1 MKENL
6 LTTFLHFQMYN
17 FYAFKISGTDTN
29 LIMPDPDADL
39 LMSDPDTI
47 LYLSCF
53 PTVYPSHS
61 SFCLVCPLCTPD
73 IPLFVL
79 FTRCVPLTPLYL
91 SCLAYVYPW
100 CPSICFVCPLCTTDI
115 PLFVLLTSGVPLTPL
130 FVLFACYVPLT
141 SLYLSCLP
149 AMYPW
154 KPFICLVW
162 PMCTPDAHVCTGI
175 CLVGQIAFGFDQ
187 IVKFMSNLMAWK
199 NNIIFFNEMESAG
212 MWTGFW

>member
-79 FTRCVPLTPLYL
+79 FARYVPLKPLYL
-91 SCLAYVYPW
+91 SCLADVYP
-100 CPSICFVCPLCTTDI
+100 
-115 PLFVLLTSGVPLTPL
+115 
-130 FVLFACYVPLT
+130 
-141 SLYLSCLP
+141 
-149 AMYPW
+149 
-154 KPFICLVW
+154 
-162 PMCTPDAHVCTGI
+162 
-175 CLVGQIAFGFDQ
+175 
-187 IVKFMSNLMAWK
+187 
-199 NNIIFFNEMESAG
+199 
-212 MWTGFW
+212 